1 MPTAVLPDLSI
12 VLTFLR
18 EGQQW
23 SQAEL
28 AAAAGFSPN
37 LINGY
42 ERGWKNLVRSRLEY
56 LIALMG
62 LPPER
67 IDATLE
73 TLAENREAARA
84 PGESRGLP
92 PPHPPEDRGDLGE
105 GRPAGVG
112 GDPFSPHTC

>member
-1 MPTAVLPDLSI
+1 MPASGLSDLGI

-18 EGQQW
+18 EGQGW

-37 LINGY
+37 LISSY
-42 ERGWKNLVRSRLEY
+42 ERGWKNLLRPRLEY
-56 LIALMG
+56 LVAFMG

-84 PGESRGLP
+84 PADPGASHIRARRKIREIS
-92 PPHPPEDRGDLGE
+92 
-105 GRPAGVG
+105 AKVG
-112 GDPFSPHTC
+112 